1 MYTNVMDHPY
11 ELTTYGKLFFTL
23 VVKTTHVRIQFDH
36 EESLYYMCYIF
47 LHTHSKWD
55 SIEST
60 ENRKR

>member
-1 MYTNVMDHPY
+1 MYTDVMDHPC

-23 VVKTTHVRIQFDH
+23 VVKTTRKIRQFDH
-36 EESLYYMCYIF
+36 EESLYHICYIF
-47 LHTHSKWD
+47 LHMCSKWD